1 MKTSRLVLASFLA
14 AAAAAAQSG
23 GTVVTSAPSIEA
35 AINTSSTDLNAT
47 LTQLLNE
54 AERQTEKLQTSLDRM
69 GDPAAVNL
77 ASVQLI
83 KQDIL
88 DSATLLKTEDQ
99 QRMMMTG
106 LTGAEVFTDDAFG
119 LMEPIGATV
128 TKDDG
133 TEVERDPE
141 KYRMEAAVMAQ
152 IKEFKRVREEA
163 LQRKTALTTE
173 LGEVIQ
179 DLEDAQD
186 LASIQKLNA
195 MITLLRGQIDE
206 INQSI
211 LIAQADAEMTQK
223 ELVGQAQIM
232 TKAKSEAAMLNRPA
246 PDPATA
252 TGTFPGLGTT
262 PRKLP
267 WGRKGSTGNPG
278 GTEEEVP

>member
-1 MKTSRLVLASFLA
+1 MKTSRFVLASFLV

-23 GTVVTSAPSIEA
+23 GTVITSAPTIEA

-54 AERQTEKLQTSLDRM
+54 AERQNEKLQTSLDRM

-83 KQDIL
+83 KQDLL
-88 DSATLLKTEDQ
+88 DSASLLKTEEQ
-99 QRMMMTG
+99 QRTMMTG
-106 LTGAEVFTDDAFG
+106 LTGAEVFEDDAFG

-133 TEVERDPE
+133 TEVDRDPE
-141 KYRMEAAVMAQ
+141 KYRLESAVMAQ

-163 LQRKTALTTE
+163 LQRKNALTTE

-179 DLEDAQD
+179 DLEEAQD

-232 TKAKSEAAMLNRPA
+232 TKAKQEEATLNRPV

-252 TGTFPGLGTT
+252 TGTFPGFGTT
-262 PRKLP
+262 PKKLP
-267 WGRKGSTGNPG
+267 WGRKGSSS
-278 GTEEEVP
+278 GTSEEVP

>member
-1 MKTSRLVLASFLA
+1 MKTSRLVLASFLVA
-14 AAAAAAQSG
+14 ASAAAQD
-23 GTVVTSAPSIEA
+23 TVITSAPTIEA
-35 AINTSSTDLNAT
+35 AINNSSTDLNAS

-54 AERQTEKLQTSLDRM
+54 AERQNERLQTSLDRM

-77 ASVQLI
+77 ASVAII

-88 DSATLLKTEDQ
+88 ESASLLKTEQ
-99 QRMMMTG
+99 QQKEMMSG
-106 LTGAEVFTDDAFG
+106 LTGAEVFEDDAFG
-119 LMEPIGATV
+119 LMEPIGATI

-133 TEVERDPE
+133 TEAERDAD

-152 IKEFKRVREEA
+152 IKEFKRVRGEA
-163 LQRKTALTTE
+163 LERKEKLTTE
-173 LGEVIQ
+173 LAEVIQ

-195 MITLLRGQIDE
+195 MIALLRGQIDDV
-206 INQSI
+206 NQSI

-232 TKAKSEAAMLNRPA
+232 TKAKHEEAVLNRPV

-252 TGTFPGLGTT
+252 TGTFPGLGST
-262 PRKLP
+262 PRKLL
-267 WGRKGSTGNPG
+267 WQRKGGSTGG
-278 GTEEEVP
+278 ATEGEAP